1 MKQMECQAGL
11 GLAHQAEGGEV
22 ACSKHMAQRVQ
33 HDAPLHVLHA
43 ERLLIRQHACSGN
56 IG

>member
-1 MKQMECQAGL
+1 
-11 GLAHQAEGGEV
+11 
-22 ACSKHMAQRVQ
+22 MAQRVQ